1 MLTAS
6 TTTLLFA
13 GSSIALTLGVAAWLV
28 ERQRSVAVTL
38 SKFGGAPAPDRP
50 DRDASARDYRA
61 APRDTARLGCLPL
74 SAAEATRFS
83 QRWYT
88 LQCRFVDDPRAVVA
102 AADRLVHELLAKRGY
117 LDGGLALAAVRDRPL
132 PDLPFDHSV
141 LVTTYIAA
149 QAITARHG
157 RSEADTEVLRKAF
170 VYYRALLTELL
181 VTP

>member
-1 MLTAS
+1 VLTAS

-13 GSSIALTLGVAAWLV
+13 GSTIALTLGVAAWLI
-28 ERQRSVAVTL
+28 ERQRSLAVTL
-38 SKFGGAPAPDRP
+38 SKFGGPPATDRATSS
-50 DRDASARDYRA
+50 RAQRNASWEGARTD
-61 APRDTARLGCLPL
+61 LVPL

-88 LQCRFVDDPRAVVA
+88 LQGRFVDNPRAVVA
-102 AADRLVHELLAKRGY
+102 EADRLVHELLEKRGC
-117 LDGGLALAAVRDRPL
+117 LHGTLTLPVGMVEPL

-157 RSEADTEVLRKAF
+157 RHEPDTEVLRKVF

-181 VTP
+181 VEP